1 MEIRGITERFGSAS
15 EFVFCLGS
23 EPVVDLFVPCTLHFA
38 SGLAPRRPTSLRS
51 RQSAFPTGTRRRL
64 QMKLGEGRE
73 RGSGVGGLDLDPASA
88 GAGATWRRR
97 ATAELWQHQL
107 SSKVTSEEEEH
118 HWEAG
123 DVSECILLFGAF
135 CNGEGREAVL
145 YRGL

>member
-1 MEIRGITERFGSAS
+1 
-15 EFVFCLGS
+15 
-23 EPVVDLFVPCTLHFA
+23 
-38 SGLAPRRPTSLRS
+38 
-51 RQSAFPTGTRRRL
+51 
-64 QMKLGEGRE
+64 MKLGEGRE

-97 ATAELWQHQL
+97 ATAELWRHQLSQL
-107 SSKVTSEEEEH
+107 SSKATSEEEH

-145 YRGL
+145 YRACEMREGGGALFIGVWLIRFQSRGLNCVF